1 MQLDQTSFGLPE
13 RIGRH
18 WPIYIPSKGRPN
30 PKTAIFLKAN
40 GITNFKIVVEPQD
53 YARYRNNYNSYYI
66 LQLPKDDQGIWYA
79 RDFIKTYARLN
90 HQKYHSQFDDDL
102 NFYKRDY
109 KKKKNIHII
118 PDKKYPNEF
127 YKILWDMEKFTDIG
141 HCQDLHIIAFTHR
154 GFAFAQTEKL
164 KWNHHV
170 ASAFL
175 LYSESEAEFRPNTIE
190 DLDLCMQILTK
201 GYNTLTFTKYIYG
214 NPPNNTQPGGLTG
227 EYYDTI
233 TKRQRKFIKDWKKYN
248 FTLYKPKKG
257 KVKIHNIDS
266 TIRGYGIWSKFRQDM
281 KLKKIVIN

>member
-1 MQLDQTSFGLPE
+1 MLDKMLFGEEKPS
-13 RIGRH
+13 GRH
-18 WPIYIPSKGRPN
+18 WTIYVPSKGRPK
-30 PKTAIFLKAN
+30 PKTAIFLKQN

-53 YARYRNNYNSYYI
+53 YQKYRNNFNASYL
-66 LQLPKDDQGIWYA
+66 LQLPKNDQGIWYA
-79 RDFIKTYARLN
+79 RDFIKTHARLN
-90 HQKYHSQFDDDL
+90 NEKYHWQFDDDL
-102 NFYKRDY
+102 NFYKRND
-109 KKKKNIHII
+109 KIKKNIPIV

-127 YKILWDMEKFTDIG
+127 YEMLWDMEKFTDIG